1 MNLEN
6 FAGLIP
12 LLVFFGIFYFLLIR
26 PQQKQQ
32 KARQEMLNNLKKG
45 DKITTIG
52 GIYGTIKEIGDDE
65 LTVKLG
71 ENLTVKMARYGVERV
86 REKPSGNE

>member
-1 MNLEN
+1 MDLES

-52 GIYGTIKEIGDDE
+52 GIYGIIKEVREDE

-71 ENLTVKMARYGVERV
+71 ENLTVKMARHGVERV
-86 REKPSGNE
+86 RENQGGNE